1 MREETVVIGGCPAVA
16 VGEPD
21 APLAVVLCHGF
32 AMTAAHLAPFAHA
45 LRLPARFYFP
55 EGPVAAELVPGVPEG
70 RAWWRIDA
78 QARLDAL
85 AHGPRDFA
93 TFEPPDLA
101 AARTLLGGVID
112 ELLGSGTGRVV
123 LGGFSSGGM
132 LSWDLQLREPRPLA
146 GLVLLSAT
154 RIAWREEE
162 PFVARAPLTGLPVF
176 ARHGRDD
183 PDLAF
188 AAGEALARAAAATG
202 ADVDFAAFDGGHE
215 IPLVAWRRLKKW
227 LAALG

>member
-1 MREETVVIGGCPAVA
+1 VREAAVTIGGCPTVM

-32 AMTAAHLAPFAHA
+32 AMTPADLSPFAHA

-55 EGPVAAELVPGVPEG
+55 EGPVAAELVPGEPHG
-70 RAWWRIDA
+70 RAWWHIDPR
-78 QARLDAL
+78 ARLEAL

-93 TFEPPDLA
+93 TFEPPDVA
-101 AARTLLGGVID
+101 AARAVLGGVVD
-112 ELLGSGTGRVV
+112 ELLAQGPVV

-132 LSWDLQLREPRPLA
+132 LAWDAQLRAPRPLT

-162 PFVARAPLTGLPVF
+162 PFVAAAPLADLPIF
-176 ARHGRDD
+176 ASHGRAD

-188 AAGEALARAAAATG
+188 AAGEALAAAATAAG
-202 ADVDFAAFDGGHE
+202 AKVDFAAFDGGHE
-215 IPLVAWRRLKKW
+215 IPLVVWRRLRKW
-227 LAALG
+227 LSAL